1 MANGS
6 ERMTKGIAEVGEM
19 IRSFQDCSKQDV
31 LLVGGKCASL
41 GEMVRAGK
49 NVPAGFAV
57 TVNAYKQFVLET
69 GIDRK
74 IREAVSD
81 LGLGHET
88 EIPFHEAT
96 KIISPIVKATSIP
109 DSIREAIQAA
119 YAELS
124 DRCGTGEVMVAV
136 RSSAT
141 MEDAADASYAGQH
154 ETYLNICGLENVLE
168 KIKECWA
175 SLFSAP
181 ALHYR
186 SSKDIEYDDALMA
199 VAVQKMVNSRSAGVA
214 FTVDPVS
221 GDYSKIVIESAWGL
235 GEGVVSGNVTPD
247 HFTVKRNTLEIIDQ
261 WISPKTI
268 EYVRDPVSGE
278 TITREVEKSRQHLPS
293 IGRAEIIQLAKV
305 ALSIE
310 QHYGR
315 PQDIEWAI
323 DSDMVLPESL
333 LILQSRPVTVW
344 GGIKAVNNN
353 NENLNGNKPKGYDF
367 QWKAKGMAW

>member
-1 MANGS
+1 
-6 ERMTKGIAEVGEM
+6 M
-19 IRSFQDCSKQDV
+19 IRSFKDLTINDV
-31 LLVGGKCASL
+31 PLVGGKCASL
-41 GEMVRAGK
+41 GEMVRVGK
-49 NVPAGFAV
+49 NVPLGFAV
-57 TVNAYKQFVLET
+57 TVNAYKQFVMET

-74 IREAVSD
+74 IREAMSEHGLNNKTDVS
-81 LGLGHET
+81 
-88 EIPFHEAT
+88 FHEAS
-96 KIISPIVKATSIP
+96 KLIMPLVKATPIP
-109 DSIREAIQAA
+109 DSIREAISVA
-119 YAELS
+119 YNELS
-124 DRCGTGEVMVAV
+124 EKYGTKDVMVAV

-154 ETYLNICGLENVLE
+154 ETYLNIVGLENVLE

-186 SSKDIEYDDALMA
+186 SSKNIEPDEALMA

-214 FTVDPVS
+214 FTVDPVT
-221 GDYSKIVIESAWGL
+221 GDASKIVIEGAWGL

-247 HFTVKRNTLEIIDQ
+247 HFSVNRETFEIVER

-268 EYVRDPVSGE
+268 HYVRDPETGE
-278 TITREVEKSRQHLPS
+278 TVVRDVEKFRQNLPC
-293 IGRAEIIQLAKV
+293 INDEEIIQLAKM

-310 QHYGR
+310 AHYGK

-323 DSDMVLPESL
+323 DTGLALPEGL

-344 GGIKAVNNN
+344 GGVKAVN
-353 NENLNGNKPKGYDF
+353 G
-367 QWKAKGMAW
+367 

>member
-1 MANGS
+1 
-6 ERMTKGIAEVGEM
+6 M
-19 IRSFQDCSKQDV
+19 IRSFQDCTKNDV

-41 GEMVRAGK
+41 GEMVRVGK
-49 NVPAGFAV
+49 NVPLGFAV

-74 IREAVSD
+74 IRDAVSE
-81 LGLGHET
+81 LGLDKKT
-88 EIPFHEAT
+88 DVSFHEAT
-96 KIISPIVKATSIP
+96 KIISPIVKATPIP
-109 DSIREAIQAA
+109 DSVREPIRKA
-119 YAELS
+119 YEELS
-124 DRCGTGEVMVAV
+124 ARYGTKDVMVAV

-154 ETYLNICGLENVLE
+154 ETYLNIVGLEKVLD

-186 SSKDIEYDDALMA
+186 SSKDIEHDEALMA
-199 VAVQKMVNSRSAGVA
+199 VAVQKMVNARSAGVA
-214 FTVDPVS
+214 FTVDPVT
-221 GDYSKIVIESAWGL
+221 GDMSKIVIEGAWGL

-247 HFTVKRNTLEIIDQ
+247 HFTVSRDTLEIIDR
-261 WISPKTI
+261 WISPKTM

-278 TITREVEKSRQHLPS
+278 TVTREVEKFKQNLPS
-293 IGRAEIIQLAKV
+293 ISDEEIIQLAKM

-323 DSDMVLPESL
+323 DPDLPLPDGL

-344 GGIKAVNNN
+344 GGVKAVN
-353 NENLNGNKPKGYDF
+353 G
-367 QWKAKGMAW
+367 

>member
-1 MANGS
+1 
-6 ERMTKGIAEVGEM
+6 M
-19 IRSFQDCSKQDV
+19 IRSFKDLSINDV
-31 LLVGGKCASL
+31 PLVGGKCASL
-41 GEMVRAGK
+41 GEMVRVGK
-49 NVPAGFAV
+49 NVPLGFAV

-74 IREAVSD
+74 IDEAMGGYGLDNKEDVS
-81 LGLGHET
+81 
-88 EIPFHEAT
+88 FHEAS
-96 KIISPIVKATSIP
+96 KIITPIVKSTPMPA
-109 DSIREAIQAA
+109 SIREAISVA
-119 YAELS
+119 YEELS
-124 DRCGTGEVMVAV
+124 EKYGTKDIMVAV

-154 ETYLNICGLENVLE
+154 ETYLNVVGFENVVE

-186 SSKDIEYDDALMA
+186 SSKDIEPDEALMA

-214 FTVDPVS
+214 FTIDPIT
-221 GDYSKIVIESAWGL
+221 GDASKIVIEGAWGL

-247 HFTVKRNTLEIIDQ
+247 HFAVKRDTFEIIER

-268 EYVRDPVSGE
+268 YYVRDTETGE
-278 TITREVEKSRQHLPS
+278 TVVRDVEGFRQNLPC
-293 IGRAEIIQLAKV
+293 INDQEIIQLAKM

-310 QHYGR
+310 EHYGR

-323 DSDMVLPESL
+323 DTGLALPEGL

-344 GGIKAVNNN
+344 GGVKAA
-353 NENLNGNKPKGYDF
+353 NG
-367 QWKAKGMAW
+367 